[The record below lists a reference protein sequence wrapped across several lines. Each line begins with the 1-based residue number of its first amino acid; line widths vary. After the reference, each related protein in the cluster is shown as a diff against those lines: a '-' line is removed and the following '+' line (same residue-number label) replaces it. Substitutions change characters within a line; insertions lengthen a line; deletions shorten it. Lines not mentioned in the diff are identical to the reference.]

1 VALASQNITYEKAMI
16 QTHVNLCDLLDTTR
30 QCSKVQIFASEE
42 DLREYTLET
51 GLVFPRV
58 EAYAGGLLKYLLREI
73 TGKYHGNRKAG
84 RGRKGKTRTT
94 KETEG
99 QQSR

>member
-1 VALASQNITYEKAMI
+1 MALASQKITYEKAMI

-30 QCSKVQIFASEE
+30 QCSKVQVFASEE
-42 DLREYTLET
+42 DLRKYTLET

-84 RGRKGKTRTT
+84 RGQKGKTRTT
-94 KETEG
+94 KDTKG
-99 QQSR
+99 Q